1 MWGYFMKWKLSKIRA
16 ILSLV
21 VISFLVTSC
30 SESRAIVSGVDERQ
44 ANVIVVFLESKGISA
59 YKQKVALGP
68 SAAME
73 GGAVATFDIHVDNS
87 QAIEAMAILNSNG
100 LPHKQGTTLL
110 ELFAKQ
116 GLMSTDKEETI
127 RYQAGLAQQIANMI
141 LMIDGVIDANVQI
154 SFPQESALATEEGAN
169 QRVTAAI
176 FVKHQGIIDDP
187 NSHLESKIKRLVSG
201 SINGLDINDVT
212 VVSDRSRF
220 TDISIDGTGE
230 PMGSKGREYVRIWS
244 MVMSKDSASKFRSI
258 FTFLLAITIVLAVA
272 IGWILWKI
280 YPLLKAKGGFTELLN
295 PIPLLKKGKKDEPM
309 SPKDGGA

>member
-1 MWGYFMKWKLSKIRA
+1 MKSKLSKITTV
-16 ILSLV
+16 LSLFIV
-21 VISFLVTSC
+21 SFMVTGC
-30 SESRAIVSGVDERQ
+30 SESRTIVSAVDERQ

-59 YKQKVALGP
+59 YKEKVVLGA

-73 GGAVATFDIHVDNS
+73 SGVAATFNIQVDNS

-100 LPHKQGTTLL
+100 LPHKQGTNLL

-154 SFPQESALATEEGAN
+154 SFPQEESIGSEGMAN

-187 NSHLESKIKRLVSG
+187 NTHLESKIKRLVSG
-201 SINGLDINDVT
+201 SVNGLDINDVT

-220 TDISIDGTGE
+220 TDISINGSGE
-230 PMGSKGREYVRIWS
+230 HLGSKGQEYVRIWS
-244 MVMSKDSASKFRSI
+244 MVMSRDSAHKFRSVFI
-258 FTFLLAITIVLAVA
+258 FLLAITILLALA

-280 YPLLKAKGGFTELLN
+280 YPILKSRGGFNELLN
-295 PIPLLKKGKKDEPM
+295 PIPLMKKITKNESTG
-309 SPKDGGA
+309 PKDGGV

>member
-1 MWGYFMKWKLSKIRA
+1 MKSKLSKIA
-16 ILSLV
+16 VFLSL
-21 VISFLVTSC
+21 FVTAFMATGC
-30 SESRAIVSGVDERQ
+30 SESRTIVSAVDERQ

-59 YKQKVALGP
+59 YKEKVVLGA
-68 SAAME
+68 SAAMDTSL
-73 GGAVATFDIHVDNS
+73 AATFNIVVDSS

-100 LPHKQGTTLL
+100 LPHKQGTNLL
-110 ELFAKQ
+110 QLFAKQ

-154 SFPQESALATEEGAN
+154 SFPQEEAIGAETGTG

-187 NSHLESKIKRLVSG
+187 NTHLENKIKRLVSG
-201 SINGLDINDVT
+201 SVNGLDINDVT

-220 TDISIDGTGE
+220 TDISIDGSE
-230 PMGSKGREYVRIWS
+230 EQMGGKSREYVRIWS
-244 MVMSKDSASKFRSI
+244 MVMSRDSAHKFRSVFI
-258 FTFLLAITIVLAVA
+258 FLLAITILLAMS

-280 YPLLKAKGGFTELLN
+280 YPLLKSRGGFNELLN
-295 PIPLLKKGKKDEPM
+295 PIPLTRK
-309 SPKDGGA
+309 PKPNESTGPNDGGA